1 MRSHGV
7 RPGQIA
13 LLRCEAAAVPSPVF
27 EWYKG
32 EKSEEHDTG
41 SLWQLHLCGRQQ
53 VGNSQRQCASDS

>member
-1 MRSHGV
+1 VFTLALNHVGFYFLSVVPPAIHEMKSHGV

-32 EKSEEHDTG
+32 EK
-41 SLWQLHLCGRQQ
+41 R
-53 VGNSQRQCASDS
+53 